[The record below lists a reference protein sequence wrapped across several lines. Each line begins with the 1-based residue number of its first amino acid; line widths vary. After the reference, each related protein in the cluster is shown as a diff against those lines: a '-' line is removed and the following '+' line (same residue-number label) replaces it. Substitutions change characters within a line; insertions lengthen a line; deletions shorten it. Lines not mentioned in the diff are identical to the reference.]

1 MRQLK
6 EALFVEHEGKEKIEG
21 EESPSFEVEAVEKN
35 KLLHERLD
43 DLLKLMVDQQ
53 QGCIRFEFGRD
64 WSLVPGKF
72 DTLEQAKN
80 LRKVPYGFQL
90 KGKRSLFRAL
100 LLPEN
105 QACLL
110 DIAASK
116 LHQPATA

>member
-1 MRQLK
+1 MKQLK
-6 EALFVEHEGKEKIEG
+6 EALFVDHEEKEKSGGKEP
-21 EESPSFEVEAVEKN
+21 PSFEVEALEKN

-43 DLLKLMVDQQ
+43 SLLKLMVDRQ

-72 DTLEQAKN
+72 DSQEQAKN

-90 KGKRSLFRAL
+90 KGKRGLFKAL
-100 LLPEN
+100 LLAEN

-110 DIAASK
+110 DVAASK
-116 LHQPATA
+116 LH